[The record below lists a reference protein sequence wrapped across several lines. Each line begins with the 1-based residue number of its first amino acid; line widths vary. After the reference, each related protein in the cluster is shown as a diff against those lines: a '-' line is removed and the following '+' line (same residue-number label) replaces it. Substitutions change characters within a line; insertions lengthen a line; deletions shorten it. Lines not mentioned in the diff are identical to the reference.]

1 MTVGVA
7 RAQLG
12 APSRYGSPARVPLLL
27 LGIVTISCLLLLV
40 ATLNPL
46 VACVPM
52 VLAGLGVLLVQLP
65 TRVHLLAHITMVAFS
80 DIVPQELP
88 PGMDGRYTGPIHPL
102 YSFFFDNLNNVVAI
116 PALRFSGTDVLYIL
130 MLMVF
135 GVRLLA
141 GNRTDRVGRI
151 PAANALTPFLA
162 LAFFA
167 VVAMEIR
174 GLASGGDFKQSLW
187 QIRMLFWM
195 PVLTALLCMTLRDS
209 RDFLVGIQLLTIAAC
224 LKIVFGIQYLAT
236 VAWPTGFQAS
246 MMTSH
251 NDSLLFVVVLM
262 GFVCRWVHA
271 PSWRRFWQGAVFG
284 GWIMLGIVLNNR
296 RIAFVSLL
304 GCLFM
309 LYLLLRGPLK
319 RTANRL
325 IVRIIPLAIVY
336 LAIGSQHPTG
346 VFKPA
351 GLVMSV
357 TKQKDASSLTRDIEN
372 TNLLHTLKQ
381 AGPIGTG
388 WGHEYIEL
396 VQAYDISKFFAQ
408 YRFIAHN
415 SVLWLWSIGGLFGFT
430 CVWLPLSAAIF
441 FARRSYT
448 FARSPDDQT
457 SAVLILTAVIVY
469 MVQAWGDMG
478 TQGLSCMLIAAL
490 ALAASSKLAV
500 ETGAFPAHMRFLV
513 APRRQMTATATLP
526 LDALAAPGT
535 R

>member
-1 MTVGVA
+1 MTVTVA
-7 RAQLG
+7 PERLV
-12 APSRYGSPARVPLLL
+12 APFGDRLPARLPLVL
-27 LGIVTISCLLLLV
+27 LGVVTLSCLLLL
-40 ATLNPL
+40 ATTMNPL
-46 VACVPM
+46 LACAPI
-52 VLAGLGVLLVQLP
+52 VLVGFVLLLIQMP
-65 TRVHLLAHITMVAFS
+65 TRVHLLAHITLVAFA
-80 DIVPQELP
+80 DIVSQELP
-88 PGMDGRYTGPIHPL
+88 PGMIGRFTGPINPL
-102 YSFFFDNLNNVVAI
+102 YLFFFENLNNVVGVA
-116 PALRFSGTDVLYIL
+116 ALRFSGTDVLYVVVLLI
-130 MLMVF
+130 F
-135 GVRLLA
+135 GMRFLT
-141 GNRTDRVGRI
+141 GSRIDRNDRV
-151 PAANALTPFLA
+151 PVADAFMLLLA
-162 LAFFA
+162 LAFVA
-167 VVAMEIR
+167 VLAMEVR
-174 GLASGGDFKQSLW
+174 GLISGGDFKQSLW

-195 PVLTALLCMTLRDS
+195 PILTAVLCMTLRDS
-209 RDFLVGIQLLTIAAC
+209 RDYMVGIRLLTVAAC
-224 LKIVFGIQYLAT
+224 LKIFFGIQYLAT

-271 PSWRRFWQGAVFG
+271 PSWRRFWEGAVFG
-284 GWIMLGIVLNNR
+284 GWILLGIVLNNR

-325 IVRIIPLAIVY
+325 IVRSIPLAILY

-357 TKQKDASSLTRDIEN
+357 TRQKDASSLTRDIEN
-372 TNLLHTLKQ
+372 TNLLHTLRQ
-381 AGPIGTG
+381 VGPVGTG

-408 YRFIAHN
+408 YRYIAHN
-415 SVLWLWSIGGLFGFT
+415 SVLWLWSIGGLLGFT
-430 CVWLPLSAAIF
+430 CIWLPLSAAIF

-448 FARSPDDQT
+448 FARTPNERT
-457 SAVLILTAVIVY
+457 SAVLILTTVIVY
-469 MVQAWGDMG
+469 MIQAWGDMG

-500 ETGAFPAHMRFLV
+500 ETGAFPARIPFLV
-513 APRRQMTATATLP
+513 APRRRMTVTATLSS
-526 LDALAAPGT
+526 DALVAPGT